1 MYGGM
6 HMTCCRNWARGKAVS
21 EKGGRALQACDRRQ
35 GMAFSILEAQPT
47 HDQYLEQDKGVGL
60 AVGVAWTVC
69 DTKRGQR
76 EQKEMRKCS
85 DL

>member
-1 MYGGM
+1 
-6 HMTCCRNWARGKAVS
+6 MTCCRNWARGKAVS
-21 EKGGRALQACDRRQ
+21 EKGGWALQACGRQQ

-47 HDQYLEQDKGVGL
+47 HDQYLEQDEGVGL

-76 EQKEMRKCS
+76 KQKEMRKCS